1 MTTLPFVLGLERLPV
16 DVTPLRTSRNFRL
29 LLSSRTVTLLGS
41 AATEVALL
49 FQVKQLTGSPLAV
62 GLLGL
67 AELLALLAF
76 ALYGG
81 VLADRVDRRRLMA
94 RTEIALIGAVALLL
108 GNALLPHPLLWP
120 LYVIAAVAMALASV
134 QRPSIDATVPRTV
147 RVDQL
152 TAAAGLMG
160 ISANAAMI
168 LGATLGGVLAA
179 ELGPASVYGLD
190 AVSFTVSALCLL
202 AVAPSVTRRRGEE
215 VQAPS
220 GLGAIGE
227 GIRFVAGRQ
236 DLIGSYLVDLAAMF
250 LASATALLPFVAANL
265 HARWALGLMYAA
277 DSVGALIAA
286 ALSGW
291 SSRVTRYGRAIAL
304 SGAAWGL
311 AMIAFGL
318 SGSVAPAIAMLVLAG
333 AADMYSGVFR
343 DALWN
348 RTIPDQ
354 LRGRV
359 AGIEL
364 LSYSVGPTAGQM
376 RAGVV
381 ASLTSVRTALWSG
394 GALCVIVIGA
404 TYAAL
409 PDFAKFDTA
418 AEGSQKHESAA
429 V

>member
-41 AATEVALL
+41 EATEVALL

-160 ISANAAMI
+160 ISANSAMI

-202 AVAPSVTRRRGEE
+202 EVAPSVTRRRGEE

-318 SGSVAPAIAMLVLAG
+318 SGSVALAIAMLVLAG

-418 AEGSQKHESAA
+418 AEGSQKRESAG

>member
-1 MTTLPFVLGLERLPV
+1 VTTLPFVLGLERLPV
-16 DVTPLRTSRNFRL
+16 DVTPLRSSRNFRL

-108 GNALLPHPLLWP
+108 GNGLLAHPLLWP
-120 LYVIAAVAMALASV
+120 LYVIAAVTMALASV

-147 RVDQL
+147 RADQL

-160 ISANAAMI
+160 ISANSAMI

-179 ELGPASVYGLD
+179 ELGPATVYGLD

-227 GIRFVAGRQ
+227 GIRFVAGRK

-318 SGSVAPAIAMLVLAG
+318 SGSVALAIAMLVLAG

-381 ASLTSVRTALWSG
+381 ASLTSVRAALWSG

-409 PDFAKFDTA
+409 PDFAKFDTT
-418 AEGSQKHESAA
+418 AEGSRKGASAR

>member
-16 DVTPLRTSRNFRL
+16 DVTPLRSSRNFRL

-94 RTEIALIGAVALLL
+94 RTEIALIGAVAVLL

-160 ISANAAMI
+160 ISANASMI

-318 SGSVAPAIAMLVLAG
+318 SASVAPAIAMLVLAG

-348 RTIPDQ
+348 RTIPDE

-364 LSYSVGPTAGQM
+364 LSYGVGPTAGDV

-381 ASLTSVRTALWSG
+381 ASLTSVRAALWSG
-394 GALCVIVIGA
+394 GALCVIVVAA

-409 PDFAKFDTA
+409 PDFARFDTA
-418 AEGSQKHESAA
+418 AEEARERKSVS

>member
-41 AATEVALL
+41 EATEVALL

-160 ISANAAMI
+160 ISANSAMI

-318 SGSVAPAIAMLVLAG
+318 SGSVALAIAMLVLAG

-418 AEGSQKHESAA
+418 AEGSQKRESAG

>member
-41 AATEVALL
+41 EATEVALL

-108 GNALLPHPLLWP
+108 GNALLPQPLLWP

-381 ASLTSVRTALWSG
+381 ASLTNVRTALWSG

-409 PDFAKFDTA
+409 PGFAKFDTA
-418 AEGSQKHESAA
+418 AEGSRKPESAR